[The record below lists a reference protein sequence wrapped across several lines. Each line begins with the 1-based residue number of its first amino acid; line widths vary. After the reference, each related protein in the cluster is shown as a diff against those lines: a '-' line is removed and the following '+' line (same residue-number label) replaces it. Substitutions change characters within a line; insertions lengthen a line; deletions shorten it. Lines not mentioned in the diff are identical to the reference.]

1 MTLTIGTKIGR
12 YEIRSKLGKGGM
24 GEVYLAQD
32 TELDRKVAL
41 KILPAELAVNQDRMR
56 RFVQEAKAAAAL
68 NHPNVAHVYE
78 IGERDGLN
86 FISME
91 YVDGKTLREK
101 IHYEHAELRKLLKY
115 LQQVAGGLAKAH
127 AAGIVHRDLKPDNI
141 MITRDGYA
149 KILDFGLAKLIEIPG
164 FGAEGETV
172 SDAAT
177 VAQEQY
183 SIPGRLMG
191 TVGYM
196 SPEQAQGKTGAIDH
210 RSDIFSFGCILFE
223 VATKHKPFAGE
234 SNVQALY
241 RICYEPAPPL
251 KDFDP
256 SASPELQKIIRRCL
270 AKDPDERYQSIQDI
284 ALELKELRR
293 ELEDD
298 TQFDTTASSS
308 AIGSELGAA
317 SIHRSVSSTS
327 GGGQT
332 NTGVVSGATT
342 SSSAEYI
349 VAGIKRHKKG
359 AILIAALAT
368 VAIAASLLY
377 FYFHSP
383 RVLTEKD
390 TILLTDFVNTTGD
403 PVFDGT
409 LKQALAVQLG
419 QSPFLNIFSEDR
431 VREALKFMGRSPDE
445 RVTRDAG
452 REICQRQGLKAMLV
466 GTIASLGDHYVIT
479 LEAINAQTGDAIAR
493 EQAETENKEQVLHAL
508 GGAAMKLR
516 EKLGESLQSIQK
528 FDAPIEQATTSSLEA
543 FKAFS
548 LGVEQQLKGNY
559 LEAIPFLKRATEI
572 DPNFALAYARM
583 ASMYYNRKQYDLA
596 AEASQKAFELR
607 DRVSER
613 ERLYI
618 SAGYYDNVTGELEKY
633 LETLELWKRTYPR
646 DASPHNNLAV
656 KYNELGLFDK
666 TLEAAPEAIRL
677 NPSSASGYS
686 LLAVAF
692 VGLNR
697 FDEAKEIIG
706 QAQSQKLETTPM
718 RRTLYRIAF
727 VQGDATTMQQQIES
741 LNGKPDE
748 YVAQGWQSET
758 AAFSGQLRKAQEL
771 SNRAFELAVR
781 GDLKEVAAQI
791 AVGGAGRDAVFG
803 DCVQAKAQT
812 AKALGLPHSPLTMA
826 NAGNALATCGEF
838 SQTQTI
844 IAELTRRS
852 PQDTVLNRILLPLAQ
867 ARIELQRGNAAQ
879 AIQLLET
886 TRPYE
891 GDALFQI
898 AYLRGQIYL
907 NQKRGTDAAAE
918 FQKILDH
925 RGWQP
930 TSPLYPLAHL
940 GLARAAALS
949 GDTTKA
955 RKAYQD
961 FFALWKDA
969 DADIAILQDAKRE
982 YEKLK

>member
-1 MTLTIGTKIGR
+1 MIDGTEALTIEPGTKLGR
-12 YEIRSKLGKGGM
+12 YEIRSKIGEGGM
-24 GEVYLAQD
+24 GQVYLAQD
-32 TELDRKVAL
+32 TDLDRKVAL

-78 IGERDGLN
+78 IGERDGMN

-91 YVDGKTLREK
+91 YVEGSTLREK
-101 IHYEHAELRKLLKY
+101 IHYERTELRKLLKY

-149 KILDFGLAKLIEIPG
+149 KILDFGLAKLIEIPT
-164 FGAEGETV
+164 FGAAGETV
-172 SDAAT
+172 SDADT
-177 VAQEQY
+177 VAQIQY

-210 RSDIFSFGCILFE
+210 RSDIFSFGCMLFE
-223 VATKHKPFAGE
+223 AATKHRPFTGE
-234 SNVQALY
+234 SNVESLY
-241 RICYEPAPPL
+241 KIVYEPTPQL

-256 SASPELQKIIRRCL
+256 SASPELQRVIRRCL

-293 ELEDD
+293 DMQGD
-298 TQFDTTASSS
+298 TQFDGTATGARPTFS
-308 AIGSELGAA
+308 AS
-317 SIHRSVSSTS
+317 
-327 GGGQT
+327 
-332 NTGVVSGATT
+332 ATPT
-342 SSSAEYI
+342 FSARRTSSAEYI
-349 VAGIKRHKKG
+349 TTEIKRHKKG
-359 AILIAALAT
+359 AILIAAFAT
-368 VAIAASLLY
+368 VAIAASILFLY
-377 FYFHSP
+377 FRSA
-383 RVLTEKD
+383 RALTEKD

-403 PVFDGT
+403 SVFDGT

-445 RVTRDAG
+445 RVTRDVG
-452 REICQRQGLKAMLV
+452 REIAQRQGLKAMLV
-466 GTIASLGDHYVIT
+466 GSIASLGKQYVIT
-479 LEAINAQTGDAIAR
+479 LEAINAQTGDAIAG
-493 EQAETENKEQVLHAL
+493 EQTAAENKEQVLHAL
-508 GGAAMKLR
+508 GEAAMKLR

-528 FDAPIEQATTSSLEA
+528 FDAPIEQGTTSSLEA

-548 LGVEQQLKGNY
+548 LGVDQQLKGKY
-559 LEAIPFLKRATEI
+559 LDAIPFLKRATDI
-572 DPNFALAYARM
+572 DPNFALAYGRM
-583 ASMYYNRKQYDLA
+583 ASMFYNNRQYDLA

-633 LETLELWKRTYPR
+633 LETLELWQRTYPR
-646 DASPHNNLAV
+646 DASPYNNLAV

-666 TLEAAPEAIRL
+666 AREAAPEAIRL

-686 LLAVAF
+686 LLAAAF

-706 QAQSQKLETTPM
+706 QAQAQKLETTPM
-718 RRTLYRIAF
+718 RRILYRIAF
-727 VQGDATTMQQQIES
+727 VQGDAKAMQQQIEW

-748 YVAQGWQSET
+748 YLAQGWQSET
-758 AAFSGQLRKAQEL
+758 AAFSGQLRRAREF
-771 SNRAFELAVR
+771 SNRAIESAESR
-781 GDLKEVAAQI
+781 DLKEVAAQI

-803 DCVQAKAQT
+803 DCDQAKAQT
-812 AKALGLPHSPLTMA
+812 PKALGSHSPLTMA
-826 NAGNALATCGEF
+826 NAANALATCGEF

-852 PQDTVLNRILLPLAQ
+852 PKDTVVNKILLPLVQ
-867 ARIELQRGNAAQ
+867 ARIELQRGNPAQ

-891 GDALFQI
+891 GYALFQT
-898 AYLRGQIYL
+898 AYLRGQAYL
-907 NQKRGTDAAAE
+907 NQQNGAGAAAE

-940 GLARAAALS
+940 GLARAAVLS
-949 GDTTKA
+949 GDSTKA

-961 FFALWKDA
+961 FFALWKDS
-969 DADIAILQDAKRE
+969 DPDISVLQEARRE
-982 YEKLK
+982 YERLK

>member
-1 MTLTIGTKIGR
+1 MSIEAGTKFGR
-12 YEIRSKLGKGGM
+12 YEILSQLGKGGM
-24 GEVYLAQD
+24 GEVYLAKD
-32 TELDRKVAL
+32 TKLDRQVAL
-41 KILPAELAVNQDRMR
+41 KILPAELAASRERMI

-78 IGERDGLN
+78 VGEHDGLN
-86 FISME
+86 FIAME

-101 IHYEHAELRKLLKY
+101 IHYERTELRKLIKY
-115 LQQVAGGLAKAH
+115 LQQVASGLAKAH

-149 KILDFGLAKLIEIPG
+149 KILDFGLAKLIEIPQPG
-164 FGAEGETV
+164 PEGGTI

-177 VAQEQY
+177 VALEPH
-183 SIPGRLMG
+183 SIPGRLLG

-196 SPEQAQGKTGAIDH
+196 SPEQAEGKTGQIDH
-210 RSDIFSFGCILFE
+210 RSDIFSFGCMLFE
-223 VATKHKPFAGE
+223 AATKRRPFEGQ

-241 RICYEPAPPL
+241 KIVYEPAPQL

-256 SASPELQKIIRRCL
+256 AASPELQRVIRRCL
-270 AKDPDERYQSIQDI
+270 QKDPDERYQSIYDV

-293 ELEDD
+293 DMEGT
-298 TQFDTTASSS
+298 TQFDTTAPHS
-308 AIGSELGAA
+308 AIGSELGGTV
-317 SIHRSVSSTS
+317 IQRSVSAAR
-327 GGGQT
+327 GGQT
-332 NTGVVSGATT
+332 SAAAVSTAPT
-342 SSSAEYI
+342 SSSTEYI
-349 VAGIKRHKKG
+349 TTEIKLHKKG
-359 AILIAALAT
+359 AILIAALA
-368 VAIAASLLY
+368 AIAIVAVVL
-377 FYFHSP
+377 FFHFRTA

-403 PVFDGT
+403 AVFDGT
-409 LKQALAVQLG
+409 LKQGLAVQLG

-431 VREALKFMGRSPDE
+431 VRETLKFMGRSPDE

-466 GTIASLGDHYVIT
+466 GSIASLGNHYVIT

-493 EQAETENKEQVLHAL
+493 EQAEAENKEQVLHAL
-508 GGAAMKLR
+508 GEAAMKLR

-528 FDAPIEQATTSSLEA
+528 FDAQIEQATTSSLEA

-548 LGVEQQLKGNY
+548 LGVEQQLKGKY
-559 LEAIPFLKRATEI
+559 LEAIPFLKRATDI

-583 ASMYYNRKQYDLA
+583 ASMYYNSRQYDLA
-596 AEASQKAFELR
+596 AEASEKAFELR
-607 DRVSER
+607 ERVSER

-618 SAGYYDNVTGELEKY
+618 AAGYYDNVTGELDKY
-633 LETLELWKRTYPR
+633 LETLELSKRTYPR

-666 TLEAAPEAIRL
+666 ALEEAPEAIRL

-686 LLAVAF
+686 ILAAAF
-692 VGLNR
+692 LGLNR
-697 FDEAKEIIG
+697 VDEAKQVVA
-706 QAQSQKLETTPM
+706 QAQAQKLDTTPM

-727 VQGDATTMQQQIES
+727 LQGDATTMQQQIDS
-741 LNGKPDE
+741 LNGKPEE

-758 AAFSGQLRKAQEL
+758 AAFSGQLRKAQEF
-771 SNRAFELAVR
+771 STRAVESAEGR
-781 GDLKEVAAQI
+781 DLKEVAAQI
-791 AVGGAGRDAVFG
+791 AVGAAGRDALFG
-803 DCVQAKAQT
+803 DCRQAKEQT
-812 AKALGLPHSPLTMA
+812 AKALGSRSPLTMV
-826 NAGNALATCGEF
+826 NAANALATCGEF
-838 SQTQTI
+838 SQAQTI
-844 IAELTRRS
+844 ILELTGNS
-852 PQDTVLNRILLPLAQ
+852 PKDTVLNKILLPLAQ
-867 ARIELQRGNAAQ
+867 ARIELQKGNPSQ

-891 GDALFQI
+891 GYALFQI
-898 AYLRGQIYL
+898 AYLRGQADL
-907 NQKRGTDAAAE
+907 DQRKGADAAVE
-918 FQKILDH
+918 FRKILDH
-925 RGWQP
+925 RGSQP

-940 GLARAAALS
+940 GLARATALS
-949 GDTTKA
+949 RDTTNA

-969 DADIAILQDAKRE
+969 DPDIAILQDAKRE

>member
-1 MTLTIGTKIGR
+1 MPLTVGTKIGR
-12 YEIRSKLGKGGM
+12 YEILSQLGKGGM
-24 GEVYLAQD
+24 GEVYLARD
-32 TELDRKVAL
+32 TKLDRNVAL
-41 KILPAELAVNQDRMR
+41 KILPAELAVNHERML
-56 RFVQEAKAAAAL
+56 RFIQEAKAAAAL

-78 IGERDGLN
+78 IGEHEGLN
-86 FISME
+86 FIAME

-101 IHYEHAELRKLLKY
+101 IHYERTELRKLLKY

-127 AAGIVHRDLKPDNI
+127 AAGIVHRDLKPDNV

-149 KILDFGLAKLIEIPG
+149 KILDFGLAKLVEIPTPG
-164 FGAEGETV
+164 PDGGTV

-177 VAQEQY
+177 VALEPH

-196 SPEQAQGKTGAIDH
+196 SPEQAQGKTGAIDY
-210 RSDIFSFGCILFE
+210 RSDIFSFGCMLFE
-223 VATKHKPFAGE
+223 AVTKHRPFEGD
-234 SNVQALY
+234 SNVLSLY
-241 RICYEPAPPL
+241 KICYEPAPQL
-251 KDFDP
+251 REFDP
-256 SASPELQKIIRRCL
+256 SASPELQKIVRRCL
-270 AKDPDERYQSIQDI
+270 AKDPDERYQSIQDV

-293 ELEDD
+293 DMAGD
-298 TQFDTTASSS
+298 TQFDTTGPRS
-308 AIGSELGAA
+308 AIGSELGTTD
-317 SIHRSVSSTS
+317 IHGSVSLTTA
-327 GGGQT
+327 GQT
-332 NTGVVSGATT
+332 STGAVSGATT

-349 VAGIKRHKKG
+349 VTEIKRHKKV
-359 AILIAALAT
+359 AILIAAVAT
-368 VAIAASLLY
+368 VAIAASILFLH
-377 FYFHSP
+377 FRSA

-390 TILLTDFVNTTGD
+390 TILLTDFINTTGD
-403 PVFDGT
+403 SVFDGT

-431 VREALKFMGRSPDE
+431 GREALRFMGRSPDE
-445 RVTRDAG
+445 RVTRDVG

-466 GTIASLGDHYVIT
+466 GSIASLGNHYVIT
-479 LEAINAQTGDAIAR
+479 VEAINAQTGDAIAR
-493 EQAETENKEQVLHAL
+493 EQAEAETKEQVLHAL
-508 GGAAMKLR
+508 GDAAMKLR
-516 EKLGESLQSIQK
+516 EKLGESLQSVQK

-548 LGVEQQLKGNY
+548 LGVEQQLKGKY

-572 DPNFALAYARM
+572 DPNFALAYGRM
-583 ASMYYNRKQYDLA
+583 ASMYYNGRQYDLA

-618 SAGYYDNVTGELEKY
+618 SAGYYDNVTGELDKY

-666 TLEAAPEAIRL
+666 ALEAAPEAIRL

-686 LLAVAF
+686 LLAAAF

-706 QAQSQKLETTPM
+706 QAQAQKLETTPM
-718 RRTLYRIAF
+718 RRILYRIAF
-727 VQGDATTMQQQIES
+727 VQGDAVTMQQQVES
-741 LNGKPDE
+741 LSGKPDE

-758 AAFSGQLRKAQEL
+758 AAFSGQLKKAQEF
-771 SNRAFELAVR
+771 SNRAVELAEGR
-781 GDLKEVAAQI
+781 DLKEVAAQI
-791 AVGGAGRDAVFG
+791 AAGGAGRDALFG
-803 DCVQAKAQT
+803 DCRQAKDQT
-812 AKALGLPHSPLTMA
+812 AKALGSRSPLTMI
-826 NAGNALATCGEF
+826 NAGNALAACGDI

-844 IAELTRRS
+844 INELTRRA
-852 PQDTVLNRILLPLAQ
+852 PKDTVLNRILFPLAQ
-867 ARIELQRGNAAQ
+867 ARIELLRGNSAQ
-879 AIQLLET
+879 AIQLLEM

-891 GDALFQI
+891 GYALFQI
-898 AYLRGQIYL
+898 AYLRGQAYL
-907 NQKRGTDAAAE
+907 NQQKGADALAE

-940 GLARAAALS
+940 ALARAAAMS
-949 GDTTKA
+949 GDTAKA

-961 FFALWKDA
+961 FFALWKEA
-969 DADIAILQDAKRE
+969 DPDLPILQEARRE